1 MATFCMSPLSAVSK
15 LRACG
20 AGGTFL
26 RSVDGNSLVAEI
38 AMLIRPNL
46 SLLVATERGDR
57 PISVDESEPY
67 GVAFLSQ
74 HDVAANKNSLAA
86 TIGRNHLQV
95 HLNAEDV
102 DTDCRPGA
110 ADLLRQLCV
119 LGGAEAYLNGE
130 PPADG
135 PWDAGSVEWRWW
147 ERGWL
152 SARSGAA
159 EDVITRIPGDPL

>member
-1 MATFCMSPLSAVSK
+1 VTGLSVY
-15 LRACG
+15 
-20 AGGTFL
+20 
-26 RSVDGNSLVAEI
+26 
-38 AMLIRPNL
+38 
-46 SLLVATERGDR
+46 
-57 PISVDESEPY
+57 ESEPY

-74 HDVAANKNSLAA
+74 YDVAANKNSLATA
-86 TIGRNHLQV
+86 IGRNHLQV

-130 PPADG
+130 APADC

-152 SARSGAA
+152 SARRGAA